1 LSFNAVYDPQSDE
14 TPRAAPEGG
23 YPNLNVVLRLKVD
36 GERVLG
42 LIRDLESKTDL
53 MPTITATE
61 DGATQMTFTVTDND
75 DSKDLDATD
84 GVIRDP
90 AGISMAFAALVP
102 PSVPVPL
109 MGQFFLFLLGG
120 LVSLIGG
127 LRSSRRRAT

>member
-1 LSFNAVYDPQSDE
+1 M
-14 TPRAAPEGG
+14 
-23 YPNLNVVLRLKVD
+23 LRLKVD

-42 LIRDLESKTDL
+42 LIKDLESKTDL

-127 LRSSRRRAT
+127 LRSLRRRAT

>member
-1 LSFNAVYDPQSDE
+1 MAIVGIFGL
-14 TPRAAPEGG
+14 AA
-23 YPNLNVVLRLKVD
+23 LTK
-36 GERVLG
+36 ERIGLIKEENPILVLG
-42 LIRDLESKTDL
+42 LIKDLESKTDL

-127 LRSSRRRAT
+127 LRSLRRRAT